1 MSNQQPPPAPAT
13 VNLND
18 ILREEIAPI
27 FKNMQDQLGQQMR
40 ANAAAEVEARER
52 MKADLLQEH
61 SRLQKRVG
69 AMLEEDLKRAPAKP
83 RDLLGEADNDETEAS
98 GEEEDFPVQGQ
109 ASKRI
114 KPDEED
120 KKLWLETRRMSDEFP
135 EEDWKKVKVSKL
147 MDFYSGH
154 ADAKVFKA
162 LEADPEVGLRYD
174 SDKAAEKHSK
184 EMESLVGAAAGALI
198 SAMRQVLMVVKGSTE
213 NCKQFGG
220 NQEMPDAKEQA
231 IVALEDVQGA
241 LTQNVAPVLQHT
253 LRMMASAANKAV
265 MYRRKLHINAVK
277 GQSGK
282 DRLAKLQPGDNSL
295 FGKKVST
302 LIKSMSDNVKF
313 SYMHLCEGERSI
325 TLDRHSYQGGQ
336 SRGRGSGGYRGR
348 GRGGAYIPKSPGM
361 AKMYDKKHQ
370 KKKN

>member
-1 MSNQQPPPAPAT
+1 MVSISCLSYNSGLCPTNMTWCKGYHVYITHFGVWLITDVTESIAMSNQQPPPAPAT

-27 FKNMQDQLGQQMR
+27 VKNMQDQLSQQLR

-69 AMLEEDLKRAPAKP
+69 AMLEEDSKRAPAKP

-184 EMESLVGAAAGALI
+184 EMESLVGAAAGALT
-198 SAMRQVLMVVKGSTE
+198 SAMRQVLMVRIRLVFLLITDCCLG
-213 NCKQFGG
+213 C
-220 NQEMPDAKEQA
+220 
-231 IVALEDVQGA
+231 QGF
-241 LTQNVAPVLQHT
+241 HG
-253 LRMMASAANKAV
+253 
-265 MYRRKLHINAVK
+265 KL
-277 GQSGK
+277 
-282 DRLAKLQPGDNSL
+282 
-295 FGKKVST
+295 
-302 LIKSMSDNVKF
+302 
-313 SYMHLCEGERSI
+313 
-325 TLDRHSYQGGQ
+325 
-336 SRGRGSGGYRGR
+336 
-348 GRGGAYIPKSPGM
+348 
-361 AKMYDKKHQ
+361 
-370 KKKN
+370 